1 MILSQNLSSRTL
13 IESKLLVKGVV
24 MMLGFQSFFVCVK
37 VKGLQ
42 GSTENDWSY
51 VL

>member
-1 MILSQNLSSRTL
+1 
-13 IESKLLVKGVV
+13 
-24 MMLGFQSFFVCVK
+24 MMQGFQSFFVFVK

>member
-1 MILSQNLSSRTL
+1 
-13 IESKLLVKGVV
+13 
-24 MMLGFQSFFVCVK
+24 MMQGFQSFFVCVK